1 MKIINDQKHPLLL
14 SIFLAVVTIAFMIFA
29 GIIISVRGV
38 NDVDAILVQGIFIW
52 ISAIL
57 GLLIMKISDV
67 SMREYGLQLNGKIFS
82 KKMLWFL
89 PIITVEACAFCA
101 GMNDEVTMKIFII
114 LVLFTIGVGIN
125 EEIYYRGLIL
135 KLLKIKGTK
144 YAIIVSSIIFG
155 LVHAFNA
162 LAGKDIIYI
171 ILQILFAA
179 LFGFVCA
186 EITILSKSL
195 IIPIIWH
202 AVHDLLALTTS
213 QRLDTTALVILGVQS
228 FVLIIYSVYL
238 WKKVISESE
247 SNN

>member
-14 SIFLAVVTIAFMIFA
+14 SIFLAVVTIVFMIFA

-82 KKMLWFL
+82 KKILWFL
-89 PIITVEACAFCA
+89 PIITVEACAFFA

-162 LAGKDIIYI
+162 LAGKAIIYI
-171 ILQILFAA
+171 ILQIIFAA

-238 WKKVISESE
+238 WKQVISESE
-247 SNN
+247 LNN

>member
-1 MKIINDQKHPLLL
+1 MKIINNQKNTLLL
-14 SIFLAVVTIAFMIFA
+14 SIFLAVVTIVFMIFA

-67 SMREYGLQLNGKIFS
+67 SMKEYGLYLNGKIFS

-89 PIITVEACAFCA
+89 PIIIVEACAFFA

-114 LVLFTIGVGIN
+114 LILFTIGVGIN

-155 LVHAFNA
+155 VVHAFNA
-162 LAGKDIIYI
+162 LAGKDISYI
-171 ILQILFAA
+171 ILQIIFAA

-213 QRLDTTALVILGVQS
+213 QILDTTALVIVGVQS

-238 WKKVISESE
+238 WKKVISDGE